1 MSGALFSLLIN
12 GIVIVLLGATIVYAA
27 RLSKHLKTFRDSR
40 KDFDRLVRDLSAQIT
55 KADDAVAA
63 LKQTARDNG
72 RNLQEKIDAARA
84 LSDELQLMVESGDNI
99 ASRIEKQADRGRGDK
114 QAKIPSLP
122 AKPKKIP
129 EKPESAFAIR
139 DTEFENGEA
148 DMPDDLGSD
157 DSTQSRAERE
167 LYDAMR
173 KHGRSGAG
181 KPQ

>member
-1 MSGALFSLLIN
+1 MQGALFSLLIN

-40 KDFDRLVRDLSAQIT
+40 KDFDRLVRDLSAQIA

-72 RNLQEKIDAARA
+72 RNLQEKIDAAKA
-84 LSDELQLMVESGDNI
+84 LSDELQLMVESGDSI
-99 ASRIEKQADRGRGDK
+99 ASRIERQAGRGDK
-114 QAKIPSLP
+114 QAKIPAPP

-139 DTEFENGEA
+139 DTEFENGETE
-148 DMPDDLGSD
+148 PDDLGSD
-157 DSTQSRAERE
+157 DGTQSRAERE

-173 KHGRSGAG
+173 KHGRGSAG